1 MIQAAVKKEFSAER
15 QLRARQQEQQ
25 LRQLVGGFGQD
36 GGPGVAIDP
45 SGISNAEVLDAVSA
59 LREEVAELRRSV
71 ASRPADNNS
80 AAPDGLDAEEDP
92 AVVLSEVAMMVRAIA
107 KAKSELAS
115 IKHPM
120 AGEDRMDD
128 ASNELDAIVSATEGA
143 TNTILESNERIEKE
157 INKVASTHHD
167 DDEVM
172 ALVDHVAEEV
182 ISIFEACNFQDITG
196 QRVTKV
202 VKTIHFIEE
211 RVRSMIDIW
220 GVDAFADVPVP
231 EAQDGNGSQQ
241 DLMNGPQLE
250 GSAIS
255 QDEIDALFD

>member
-1 MIQAAVKKEFSAER
+1 MIQAAVKKEFAAER

-25 LRQLVGGFGQD
+25 IRQLVGGAG
-36 GGPGVAIDP
+36 GEVGPGVAVDP
-45 SGISNAEVLDAVSA
+45 SGIHNVEVLDAVNA
-59 LREEVAELRRSV
+59 LRTEVAELRKSV
-71 ASRPADNNS
+71 ESMPSDQKA
-80 AAPDGLDAEEDP
+80 AAPGGLSPDEDP

-107 KAKSELAS
+107 QAKSELAS
-115 IKHPM
+115 IKHPH
-120 AGEDRMDD
+120 AGEDRIDD
-128 ASNELDAIVSATEGA
+128 ASNELDAIVSATENA
-143 TNTILESNERIEKE
+143 TNKILESNERIEKE

-231 EAQDGNGSQQ
+231 EAQDGATSEN
-241 DLMNGPQLE
+241 LMNGPQLE